1 MNQDSFLVYFI
12 KSASLTSFFNNK
24 YSMKTVFLVIPFALL
39 STNLQ
44 AQSFFTVGTNFTT
57 YSNVYNFPFGK
68 QKFENFKLSPSIGYG
83 HNFEIKE
90 KWSYQPGIYL
100 GDIGAINT
108 PGKPKTIYYI
118 YAASVD
124 QFLDYR
130 PLSWLSV
137 AISPSV
143 YFVGYAGITGKT
155 FNNEMVVTSWK
166 LTGDLNRL
174 VFSIVPRVSFH
185 FKERWSM
192 NLFYRNDLT
201 SVGYPLFPPPGYE
214 PFWFKGYGVGI
225 NLKYLLKSKNGDK

>member
-1 MNQDSFLVYFI
+1 
-12 KSASLTSFFNNK
+12 
-24 YSMKTVFLVIPFALL
+24 MKTVFFSTVFAFLSMLL
-39 STNLQ
+39 YS
-44 AQSFFTVGTNFTT
+44 QSFFTAGANYTVQS
-57 YSNVYNFPFGK
+57 YAHNFPFGK
-68 QKFENFKLSPSIGYG
+68 QKLENFKLSPSIGYG
-83 HNFEIKE
+83 YNFKIKG

-143 YFVGYAGITGKT
+143 YFAGYAGINGKYHG
-155 FNNEMVVTSWK
+155 MSRWKRIGGVV
-166 LTGDLNRL
+166 NRL
-174 VFSIVPRVSFH
+174 GFSIVPRVSFH

-192 NLFYRNDLT
+192 NLFYRKDMT
-201 SVGYPLFPPPGYE
+201 SVGYPLF
-214 PFWFKGYGVGI
+214 
-225 NLKYLLKSKNGDK
+225 LLPVTSYFG

>member
-1 MNQDSFLVYFI
+1 MKSVFFTSFLVLF
-12 KSASLTSFFNNK
+12 SVLMSG
-24 YSMKTVFLVIPFALL
+24 
-39 STNLQ
+39 
-44 AQSFFTVGTNFTT
+44 QSFFTVGGNFTT

-83 HNFEIKE
+83 YNVKIKR
-90 KWSYQPGIYL
+90 KWSYQPSIYL

-143 YFVGYAGITGKT
+143 YFVGYAGVTGKT
-155 FNNEMVVTSWK
+155 FNNEIVVTSWK

-192 NLFYRNDLT
+192 NLFYRKDLT

-214 PFWFKGYGVGI
+214 PFWLKGSGVGI
-225 NLKYLLKSKNGDK
+225 NLKYQLQSKSGDK